1 MNDPQDDTFRFYL
14 CVEDQNRMNRYEC
27 TQVKADVVRVNAKE
41 KRSIVVPISQKF
53 PKIVDFMFINNA
65 LKPTFNIVK

>member
-1 MNDPQDDTFRFYL
+1 MNGAQDDAFRFYL

-27 TQVKADVVRVNAKE
+27 TQVTADVLRHSAKE
-41 KRSIVVPISQKF
+41 KRSIVVPISKNL
-53 PKIVDFMFINNA
+53 PKIIDFMFINNA